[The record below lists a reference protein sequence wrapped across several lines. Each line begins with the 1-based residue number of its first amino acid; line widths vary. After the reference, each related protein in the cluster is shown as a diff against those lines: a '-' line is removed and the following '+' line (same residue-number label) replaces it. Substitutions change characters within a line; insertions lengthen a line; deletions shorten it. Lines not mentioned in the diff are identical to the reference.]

1 MFVVTV
7 RLPVVTAALF
17 AVLRLVV
24 DEIAALN
31 ELLIWLSEVD

>member
-7 RLPVVTAALF
+7 RLPVVTAALI

-24 DEIAALN
+24 DEIAPLN
-31 ELLIWLSEVD
+31 ELLIWLSEVV